1 MAAAVLSTVW
11 FAGEH
16 HLVEAEDR
24 PEDLVGLGKSSLQVK
39 PHSGTR

>member
-24 PEDLVGLGKSSLQVK
+24 PEDLPASSW
-39 PHSGTR
+39 PPFGRHRA